1 MPIGS
6 ICEQPAK
13 RQRATV
19 STEEVQL
26 LSANANL
33 LGPSFR
39 PVICLCLGT
48 CYGIKCTHST
58 IEMLLTRRNMPSF
71 AKRRIR
77 RCRVFCCFLRCV
89 PFPTGRAPRVRT
101 RPRPRTRRSLCSTHP
116 LASKA
121 APHMPQL
128 PDPER
133 AVAQLHAAG
142 DDIEAL
148 TEAIQAA
155 TFLKDT
161 PGDARQKLR
170 GARCCPWHAE
180 ATP

>member
-1 MPIGS
+1 MQS
-6 ICEQPAK
+6 IL
-13 RQRATV
+13 
-19 STEEVQL
+19 L
-26 LSANANL
+26 LSK
-33 LGPSFR
+33 
-39 PVICLCLGT
+39 LC
-48 CYGIKCTHST
+48 
-58 IEMLLTRRNMPSF
+58 
-71 AKRRIR
+71 
-77 RCRVFCCFLRCV
+77 
-89 PFPTGRAPRVRT
+89 PFPNRACAPGSDAPKTSDPTQFVQHAPARVQ
-101 RPRPRTRRSLCSTHP
+101 SS
-116 LASKA
+116 AQ
-121 APHMPQL
+121 MPQL
-128 PDPER
+128 PDPEH